1 MPLRKLEPTLH
12 ERPWGSTQ
20 LEPWF
25 PNPHSKTG
33 EVWHEVPAD
42 LPLLVKFLFTT
53 EPLSIQVHPDD
64 AYALVHHNS
73 PGKTEMWHV
82 LDARGAE
89 KGSAKIAAGFRGK
102 VTADQV
108 RAAALSTG
116 PDEIEGLLTWF
127 DAAPEDTFL
136 IPAGTVHG
144 IGANLVLCEIQQP
157 SDVTYRIYDYDRGR
171 ELHLDDALAV
181 AKFEPHDAR
190 AKIPVAC
197 DYFVTSRLT
206 VHGQVLYRP
215 MNQRPQLLIA
225 VQGQGEIAGNP
236 LKAGEVW
243 YVPGDSPHVSITGEV
258 TLLRALVPQS
268 VVPNNAEESRRISTQ
283 AWRPAPPAEMAA
295 ARAGVEMSPDAAR
308 MSACATSC
316 K

>member
-1 MPLRKLEPTLH
+1 MPLRKLEPTFH
-12 ERPWGSTQ
+12 ERVWGSTQ

-25 PNPHSKTG
+25 PNPVSKVGLAAPIG

-53 EPLSIQVHPDD
+53 EPLSVQVHPDD
-64 AYALVHHNS
+64 AYAFAHHDS

-82 LDARGAE
+82 MDVRPRAGASSAQFPEDAVN
-89 KGSAKIAAGFRGK
+89 AKIAAGFRYA

-108 RAAALSTG
+108 RAAALSPN
-116 PDEIEGLLTWF
+116 PDEIEEMLTWF
-127 DAAPEDTFL
+127 DAAADDTFF
-136 IPAGTVHG
+136 IPAGVVHA

-181 AKFEPHDAR
+181 AGFGPHEAR

-215 MNQRPQLLIA
+215 MTQRPQLLIA
-225 VQGQGEIAGNP
+225 IAGQGEIDGHP
-236 LKAGEVW
+236 LKAGDVW
-243 YVPGDSPHVSITGEV
+243 YVPGDSTHVSITGEV
-258 TLLRALVPQS
+258 TLLRALVPQK
-268 VVPNNAEESRRISTQ
+268 P
-283 AWRPAPPAEMAA
+283 
-295 ARAGVEMSPDAAR
+295 
-308 MSACATSC
+308 
-316 K
+316 